1 MSRDPEPP
9 IAEELRAS
17 GISLSYADWA
27 DVHAGRYERVADRVL
42 RQARWMARVAIVG
55 RGVLVILLVYDLVR
69 YFRGGPDYLLFL
81 AGTLLVFLWRGV
93 PRAIEL
99 HRTSVSLADRLRR
112 AAADAPGT
120 QAVG

>member
-42 RQARWMARVAIVG
+42 RQAKWMARVAIGTDRV
-55 RGVLVILLVYDLVR
+55 RSASCWRLV
-69 YFRGGPDYLLFL
+69 
-81 AGTLLVFLWRGV
+81 
-93 PRAIEL
+93 
-99 HRTSVSLADRLRR
+99 
-112 AAADAPGT
+112 
-120 QAVG
+120 